1 MPKFMNMRNMYF
13 SELDLQLFAG
23 DDDAGDDSG
32 DGDDQ
37 DDDSGDDDAD
47 EGGEDEPKYTQADL
61 DKAVARTIA
70 KERSKAERAA
80 KRKEQ
85 EKNKEDSGAEE
96 NEDVK
101 ARKKA
106 EARAIKAETRAACFE
121 AGVSKDAIDDVTALA
136 HSYMAA
142 DEDLDLEEAIEKVV
156 KKYPQFK
163 KDAADPYEDEDEAKG
178 KSWGQRQNGKTP
190 KKMSGVEKRFY
201 ELNPDLKK

>member
-13 SELDLQLFAG
+13 PKLDLQLFAG

-37 DDDSGDDDAD
+37 DDDSGDDGAD
-47 EGGEDEPKYTQADL
+47 EDGEDEPKYTQADL

-70 KERSKAERAA
+70 KERAKAERAA

-85 EKNKEDSGAEE
+85 KNKDKGSDE

-101 ARKKA
+101 ARKEA
-106 EARAIKAETRAACFE
+106 EAKVSSLEVKCACFE
-121 AGVSKDAIDDVTALA
+121 AGVSKDAVDDVTALA
-136 HSYMAA
+136 KSYMAA
-142 DEDLDLEEAIEKVV
+142 DEDLDLEDAIEKVV

-163 KDAADPYEDEDEAKG
+163 KDSADPYEEEEETRG
-178 KSWGQRQNGKTP
+178 KWGQRQNGRTP
-190 KKMSGVEKRFY
+190 KRMSGVEKRFY
-201 ELNPDLKK
+201 ELNPDLK

>member
-1 MPKFMNMRNMYF
+1 MPKFMNNRFGVSM
-13 SELDLQLFAG
+13 DLQFFAE
-23 DDDAGDDSG
+23 DDGTGSDTG

-37 DDDSGDDDAD
+37 DEDSDDDDAD

-70 KERSKAERAA
+70 KERAKAERAA

-85 EKNKEDSGAEE
+85 KKNEEDSGAEE

-142 DEDLDLEEAIEKVV
+142 DEDLDLEDAIEKVV

-163 KDAADPYEDEDEAKG
+163 KDAADPYEEEDETRG

-190 KKMSGVEKRFY
+190 KKMSGVEKKFY

>member
-1 MPKFMNMRNMYF
+1 MPKFMNMKNLF
-13 SELDLQLFAG
+13 FLNLQFFAEEDSTG
-23 DDDAGDDSG
+23 DDAGD
-32 DGDDQ
+32 GDDH
-37 DDDSGDDDAD
+37 DDDSDDDSD

-70 KERSKAERAA
+70 KERAKAERAA

-85 EKNKEDSGAEE
+85 KKNEGDSGAEE

-142 DEDLDLEEAIEKVV
+142 DEDLDLEDAIEKVV

-163 KDAADPYEDEDEAKG
+163 KDAADPYEDEDETRG

-190 KKMSGVEKRFY
+190 KKMSGVEKKFY
-201 ELNPDLKK
+201 ELNRDLKK

>member
-1 MPKFMNMRNMYF
+1 MPKFMNNRFGVSMN
-13 SELDLQLFAG
+13 LQFFAE
-23 DDDAGDDSG
+23 DDGTGADTG

-37 DDDSGDDDAD
+37 DEDSDDDAD

-70 KERSKAERAA
+70 KERAKAERAA

-85 EKNKEDSGAEE
+85 KKNEEDSGAEE
-96 NEDVK
+96 SEDVK

-163 KDAADPYEDEDEAKG
+163 KDAADPYEDEDETKG

-190 KKMSGVEKRFY
+190 KKMSGVEKKFY

>member
-1 MPKFMNMRNMYF
+1 MPKFMNMKNLF
-13 SELDLQLFAG
+13 FLNLQFFAEEDSTG
-23 DDDAGDDSG
+23 DDAGD
-32 DGDDQ
+32 GDDH
-37 DDDSGDDDAD
+37 DDDSDDDSD

-70 KERSKAERAA
+70 KERAKAERAA

-85 EKNKEDSGAEE
+85 KKNEGDSGAEE

-106 EARAIKAETRAACFE
+106 EVRAIKAETRAACFE

-142 DEDLDLEEAIEKVV
+142 DEDLDLEDAIEKVV

-163 KDAADPYEDEDEAKG
+163 KDAADPYEDEDETRG

-190 KKMSGVEKRFY
+190 KKMSGVEKKFY

>member
-1 MPKFMNMRNMYF
+1 MPKFMNNRFGVSM
-13 SELDLQLFAG
+13 DLQFFAE
-23 DDDAGDDSG
+23 DDGTGADTG

-37 DDDSGDDDAD
+37 DEDSDDDAD

-70 KERSKAERAA
+70 KERAKAERAA

-85 EKNKEDSGAEE
+85 KNKDKGSDGADE

-101 ARKKA
+101 ARKEA
-106 EARAIKAETRAACFE
+106 EAKASSLEVKCACFE
-121 AGVSKDAIDDVTALA
+121 AGVSKDAVDDVTALA
-136 HSYMAA
+136 RAYMEA
-142 DEDLDLEEAIEKVV
+142 DEDLDLEDAIEKVV

-163 KDAADPYEDEDEAKG
+163 KGSADPYEDEDETKG
-178 KSWGQRQNGKTP
+178 KSWGQRQNGRAP

-201 ELNPDLKK
+201 ELNPDLK

>member
-1 MPKFMNMRNMYF
+1 MPKFMNMKNLF
-13 SELDLQLFAG
+13 FLNLQFFAEEDSTG
-23 DDDAGDDSG
+23 DDAGD
-32 DGDDQ
+32 GDDH
-37 DDDSGDDDAD
+37 DDDSDDDSD

-70 KERSKAERAA
+70 KERAKAERAA

-85 EKNKEDSGAEE
+85 KKNEGDSGAEE

-142 DEDLDLEEAIEKVV
+142 DEDLDLEDAIEKVV

-163 KDAADPYEDEDEAKG
+163 KDAADPYEDEDETRG

-190 KKMSGVEKRFY
+190 KKMSGVEKKFY

>member
-1 MPKFMNMRNMYF
+1 MPKLMNMRNKYYF
-13 SELDLQLFAG
+13 DLQFFAG
-23 DDDAGDDSG
+23 DDGAGDDAG

-37 DDDSGDDDAD
+37 GADSDDDAD
-47 EGGEDEPKYTQADL
+47 EDGEDEPKYTQADL

-85 EKNKEDSGAEE
+85 KKNEEDSGTEE

-142 DEDLDLEEAIEKVV
+142 DEDLDLEDAIKKVV

-163 KDAADPYEDEDEAKG
+163 KDAADPYEDEDETRG

-190 KKMSGVEKRFY
+190 KKMSGVEKKFY

>member
-1 MPKFMNMRNMYF
+1 MPKFMNMKNLF
-13 SELDLQLFAG
+13 FLNLQFFAEEDSTG
-23 DDDAGDDSG
+23 DDAG

-37 DDDSGDDDAD
+37 DEDSDDDTD

-70 KERSKAERAA
+70 KERAKAERAA

-85 EKNKEDSGAEE
+85 KRNEEDSGAEE
-96 NEDVK
+96 NENVK

-142 DEDLDLEEAIEKVV
+142 DEDLDLEDAIEKVV

-163 KDAADPYEDEDEAKG
+163 KDAADPYEEEDETRG

-190 KKMSGVEKRFY
+190 KKMSGVEKKFY

>member
-1 MPKFMNMRNMYF
+1 MPKFMNMKNLF
-13 SELDLQLFAG
+13 FLNLQFFAEEDSTG
-23 DDDAGDDSG
+23 DDAG

-37 DDDSGDDDAD
+37 DEDSDDDTD

-70 KERSKAERAA
+70 KERAKAERAA

-85 EKNKEDSGAEE
+85 KRNEEDSGAEE

-142 DEDLDLEEAIEKVV
+142 DEDLDLEDAIEKVV

-163 KDAADPYEDEDEAKG
+163 KDAADPYEEEDETRG

-190 KKMSGVEKRFY
+190 KKMSGVEKKFY

>member
-1 MPKFMNMRNMYF
+1 MPKFMNLKNRYF
-13 SELDLQLFAG
+13 LMNLQLFAEGDNTG
-23 DDDAGDDSG
+23 DDAG

-37 DDDSGDDDAD
+37 DDDSDDDAD
-47 EGGEDEPKYTQADL
+47 EDGENEPKFTQADI

-70 KERSKAERAA
+70 KERARAERAA

-85 EKNKEDSGAEE
+85 KNKGSEEAEE
-96 NEDVK
+96 SEDVK

-136 HSYMAA
+136 HAYMAS
-142 DEDLDLEEAIEKVV
+142 DEELDLEDAIEKVV

-163 KDAADPYEDEDEAKG
+163 KEAAASGDDEDGTKG
-178 KSWGQRQNGKTP
+178 KSWGQRQNRAP
-190 KKMSGVEKRFY
+190 RKMSGVEQRFY
-201 ELNPDLKK
+201 ELNPDLK